1 MERKAKFEMNT
12 ISILGIIF
20 FCMGIVFMAWDWVYC
35 FVSRRNGVGFSM
47 VLRRYRAFIFVN
59 WYRIFANNG
68 KEEGHPYPAIA
79 VRKLYFGRNIGGN
92 IKL

>member
-20 FCMGIVFMAWDWVYC
+20 FCMGIVFMA
-35 FVSRRNGVGFSM
+35 FGIGFTALSQDEM
-47 VLRRYRAFIFVN
+47 GLVFL